1 MSRYKKL
8 QEKEYEEQNKF
19 VSSIMSDSRAKNK
32 KLYLSYDEAKEML
45 ENEELKRPNY
55 LYELRYETVNKDSY
69 VDFDQDSI
77 NNFTFETDMN
87 KLPHITYACQD
98 FYDKAGRFLCRNS
111 TKLPDVPMVDALFC
125 LLFAPVVQVLADES
139 KTHFSRIVCDHGEM
153 VIPLTHVLTFM
164 DL

>member
-69 VDFDQDSI
+69 VDFD
-77 NNFTFETDMN
+77 
-87 KLPHITYACQD
+87 
-98 FYDKAGRFLCRNS
+98 
-111 TKLPDVPMVDALFC
+111 
-125 LLFAPVVQVLADES
+125 
-139 KTHFSRIVCDHGEM
+139 
-153 VIPLTHVLTFM
+153 
-164 DL
+164 